1 MARLFGTDGVRGIAN
16 RELTCEMAYRLG
28 QAAAVF
34 MGGNIIIGGGGGVT
48 NAGSEEGQGGMID
61 AAALAG
67 NISSSPVINA
77 STAGMTP
84 EMEEATKLYVEELNN
99 LTDLLKKVA
108 EQSARLTRDSEE
120 MENMNR
126 TLTSINS
133 IYEMQLRSVS
143 SQIGTID
150 QINAQTKR
158 LAEQIEELNQVYARM
173 LEALKV
179 NMKP

>member
-1 MARLFGTDGVRGIAN
+1 
-16 RELTCEMAYRLG
+16 
-28 QAAAVF
+28 
-34 MGGNIIIGGGGGVT
+34 
-48 NAGSEEGQGGMID
+48 
-61 AAALAG
+61 
-67 NISSSPVINA
+67 
-77 STAGMTP
+77 
-84 EMEEATKLYVEELNN
+84 
-99 LTDLLKKVA
+99 
-108 EQSARLTRDSEE
+108 
-120 MENMNR
+120 MNR